1 MPGINLTEWAR
12 DVLTSLGYPGVA
24 ILVIIESVFPPIP
37 SEIILPL
44 AGFLASEGE
53 FQVVLLIG
61 AATVGSVLGALVPY
75 VLARSVSMG
84 RLEYWFERYGPY
96 ALTGPEDLERSIEWF
111 DRYARWAVLLGR
123 LAPGIRSLISIPA
136 GVARMNLAEFI
147 VLTAIGSAIWNAAL
161 ILTGWLL
168 GSQWSQ
174 ASEYTDIFELIVI
187 AAIGITV
194 VSFVARRLRQRWSS

>member
-1 MPGINLTEWAR
+1 MPGIDLTEWAR
-12 DVLTSLGYPGVA
+12 DVLTGLGYPGVV
-24 ILVIIESVFPPIP
+24 ILIIIESVFPPIP

-53 FQVVLLIG
+53 FQLVLLIG

-75 VLARSVSMG
+75 VLARSVPFATLT
-84 RLEYWFERYGPY
+84 RWFERYGRY
-96 ALTGPEDLERSIEWF
+96 ALTGPEDLDKSMEWF

-123 LAPGIRSLISIPA
+123 LMPGIRSLVSVPA

-147 VLTAIGSAIWNAAL
+147 FLTAIGSAIWNAAL

-168 GSQWSQ
+168 GSQWSR

-187 AAIGITV
+187 AAV
-194 VSFVARRLRQRWSS
+194 AVVAVSFVTRRLRRRWSS